1 MAKLVIQTQGMSG
14 RACELK
20 VDKTTIGRVEDNA
33 FQISEQSISSHHCE
47 VLLRGTDVV
56 IKDLNSTNGTFIND
70 EKITESVLKPGQTL
84 RLGQVELRLE
94 TGTAGT
100 PTASAPP
107 AASAPLRK
115 KKDSTMVMP
124 RGVSLSDLES
134 GGERPVALDANKAF
148 SKKHN
153 RIGIYFWIFAG
164 VVILVII
171 VLLIIA
177 FTQVG
182 KGH

>member
-1 MAKLVIQTQGMSG
+1 MAKLVILTQGLNG
-14 RACELK
+14 RAHELN
-20 VDKTTIGRVEDNA
+20 VDRTTIGRVEDNL
-33 FQISEQSISSHHCE
+33 FQIAEASISSHHCE

-70 EKITESVLKPGQTL
+70 EKITEGVLKPGQTL

-94 TGTAGT
+94 TSTAGT
-100 PTASAPP
+100 STASAPP
-107 AASAPLRK
+107 AAPTPRAK